1 MKLISAAKLLCIA
14 LSILPVMQVSLYT
27 QTQNS
32 GLHQPV
38 TDFTGIVAKT
48 KTNPLND
55 AVLTDAPASL
65 NLEFPQ
71 RVRLVKLVLR
81 NSNRDWIDIDF
92 RYVPRVQESFTW
104 QLPALADASYYTAEW
119 AILAAND
126 QLVRGTFSFSFG
138 PNAKPPS
145 IEREADE
152 ILLQLRYG
160 DPNVRSVPPPP
171 TQIIINQDPPRYDP
185 PFTINL
191 DDPSAVNP
199 R

>member
-14 LSILPVMQVSLYT
+14 LSIFPVMPVPLSA
-27 QTQNS
+27 QTLNS

-38 TDFTGIVAKT
+38 ADFTGIVAKT
-48 KTNPLND
+48 KTNPSND
-55 AVLTDAPASL
+55 AVLRDAPAAL
-65 NLEFPQ
+65 HFEFPQ

-81 NSNRDWIDIDF
+81 NSSRDWIDIDF
-92 RYVPRVQESFTW
+92 RYSPRVQESFTW
-104 QLPALADASYYTAEW
+104 QLPALAAASYYTAEW

-126 QLVRGTFSFSFG
+126 QLVRGSFSFSFG
-138 PNAKPPS
+138 PDAKPPS

-185 PFTINL
+185 PFTIDL
-191 DDPSAVNP
+191 DDAAADNP

>member
-1 MKLISAAKLLCIA
+1 MKLISAAKSLCIA

-27 QTQNS
+27 QTLNS
-32 GLHQPV
+32 GLHQAFA
-38 TDFTGIVAKT
+38 DFTGIVAKT
-48 KTNPLND
+48 KTTPLND
-55 AVLTDAPASL
+55 AVLKDAPASL
-65 NLEFPQ
+65 LLEFPQ
-71 RVRLVKLVLR
+71 SVRLVKLVLR
-81 NSNRDWIDIDF
+81 NSSRDWIDIDF

-104 QLPALADASYYTAEW
+104 QLPALSNAAYYTAEW

-126 QLVRGTFSFSFG
+126 QLVRGSFSFSFG
-138 PNAKPPS
+138 PDARPPS
-145 IEREADE
+145 IEREANE

-171 TQIIINQDPPRYDP
+171 TQIIINQDPPQYDP

-191 DDPSAVNP
+191 DDANAVNP